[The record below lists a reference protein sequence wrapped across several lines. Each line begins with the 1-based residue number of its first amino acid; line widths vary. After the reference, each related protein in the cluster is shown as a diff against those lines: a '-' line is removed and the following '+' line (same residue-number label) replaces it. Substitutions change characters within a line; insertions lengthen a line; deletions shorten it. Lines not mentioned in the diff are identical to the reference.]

1 MTMKKKVKR
10 RLRSLSIFSN
20 VSSKLLVLVVWLIEQ
35 PPQLQGVPSQ
45 GCLKRS
51 FEQLPVD
58 HWLLSVNSG
67 RCSVYTL

>member
-35 PPQLQGVPSQ
+35 P
-45 GCLKRS
+45 RS
-51 FEQLPVD
+51 CGEFLPRAV
-58 HWLLSVNSG
+58 
-67 RCSVYTL
+67 